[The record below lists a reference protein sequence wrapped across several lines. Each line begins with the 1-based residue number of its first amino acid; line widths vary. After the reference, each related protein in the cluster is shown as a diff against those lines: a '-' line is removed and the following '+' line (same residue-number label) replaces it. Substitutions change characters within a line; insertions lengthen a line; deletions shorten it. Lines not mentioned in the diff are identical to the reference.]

1 MRSFRRPALRRFLQ
15 VALGPALLCLWY
27 AAGAL
32 GILNARLIP
41 LLDATFAATWIAL
54 TQGTM
59 IYDRTLGFRRDN
71 WV

>member
-1 MRSFRRPALRRFLQ
+1 LRRFLQ
-15 VALGPALLCLWY
+15 VALGPALLLCLWY
-27 AAGAL
+27 AEGAL

-59 IYDRTLGFRRDN
+59 IYDRTLGCRRDN
-71 WV
+71 SV